1 MTTDSSFQTSGSK
14 QLTPDTRRLLSL
26 ALDAYLTGHERVAHD
41 LTALA
46 SRLIELRCSPRFRAI
61 AKEILERA
69 SSPGQDFATLLDPF
83 DPAERACESLAGK
96 GKSEPTAHAMAN
108 LDVKSPPDGQ

>member
-1 MTTDSSFQTSGSK
+1 A
-14 QLTPDTRRLLSL
+14 PDTRGLLRL
-26 ALDAYLTGHERVAHD
+26 APGAYLTGHEPVGPYP
-41 LTALA
+41 TALA

-83 DPAERACESLAGK
+83 DLAERACESLAGK
-96 GKSEPTAHAMAN
+96 GQSEPTAHAMAN